1 MLFNKKPELLTDSM
15 ISRPIGVLVGC
26 LAFVLTIMIA
36 ATFALHHFF
45 DIFQKDLHHN
55 AVFEVNLPQTPSQQ
69 TQDILIALQQY
80 LNAQSFVKETHII
93 PMTGDGNLLHTA
105 FIETR
110 FDSNTVVS
118 LDDIMKNIRTITP
131 HVHLQSNAFMRANLA
146 YLYDSLRYFSY
157 GVIALIAFTMMGTI
171 SFVTRSGLRLHRS
184 VIDILRLIGA
194 SNHYIA
200 AQFQW
205 HAFRL
210 GLSSSLLGI
219 LCGTVLFALFA
230 SLGKGI
236 DFNLF
241 SLSHTTFLVLSLLP
255 LSIGFLSLF
264 VARLEVFRTLTVLE
278 DVH

>member
-1 MLFNKKPELLTDSM
+1 MRFKKKPELLTDIM
-15 ISRPIGVLVGC
+15 ISRPIGILVGA

-55 AVFEVNLPQTPSQQ
+55 AVFEITLSHTEPQQNHAMLT
-69 TQDILIALQQY
+69 ALQQY
-80 LNAQSFVKETHII
+80 LHAQSFVRETHII
-93 PMTGDGNLLHTA
+93 PMPGDNKRAQTA

-110 FDSNTVVS
+110 FYPHIPFSMDEV
-118 LDDIMKNIRTITP
+118 LHHLRTITP
-131 HVHLQSNAFMRANLA
+131 HIHVQSNAFMRANLA

-157 GVIALIAFTMMGTI
+157 GIIALIAFTMMGTI

-184 VIDILRLIGA
+184 VIDVLRLIGA
-194 SNHYIA
+194 PNRYIA

-205 HAFRL
+205 NAFRL

-219 LCGTVLFALFA
+219 LCGTALFALFTW
-230 SLGKGI
+230 LGQGI

-241 SLSHTTFLVLSLLP
+241 SLSHTTFLVLGILP
-255 LSIGFLSLF
+255 LCIGFLSLT
-264 VARLEVFRTLTVLE
+264 VARLEVFRTLQILE
-278 DVH
+278 EIQ